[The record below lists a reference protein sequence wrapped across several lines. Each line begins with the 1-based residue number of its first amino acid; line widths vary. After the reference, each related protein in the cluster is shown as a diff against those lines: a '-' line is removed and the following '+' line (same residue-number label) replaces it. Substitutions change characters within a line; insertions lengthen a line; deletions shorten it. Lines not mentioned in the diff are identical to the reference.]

1 MILRVNEMGLSQ
13 AGTHMIEQGVQGISQ
28 SSASLAPAT
37 AIPPAGVDE
46 VSAFAA
52 EGFVVHTAAL
62 QTTNIVAQQEIAL
75 YGGVLLEA
83 AASYE
88 ASDAAGAATVF

>member
-1 MILRVNEMGLSQ
+1 MILRVNEMGLTQ
-13 AGTHMIEQGVQGISQ
+13 AGTRMIEQGVQGISQ
-28 SSASLAPAT
+28 SSAALAPAT

-62 QTTNIVAQQEIAL
+62 QTTNIVAQTEIAL
-75 YGGVLLEA
+75 YGGALLEA
-83 AASYE
+83 SASYA
-88 ASDAAGAATVF
+88 ASDAAGAAIVL